1 MFDVKIWKIVKIL
14 LFLIGIGVCFLDFLL
29 INVYVIFLI
38 VYILCI
44 MLIGLFVVMVIN
56 LLVIFKCIKCLYYL
70 FNGDVNYF
78 KFVNIGGIVMVLCC
92 VLYYMINFMN
102 MYSIVINRIINL
114 ICIVMFYNVG
124 FCILLGFFI
133 EYVFYVFKRRFRGY
147 LLMEVIEL

>member
-1 MFDVKIWKIVKIL
+1 
-14 LFLIGIGVCFLDFLL
+14 
-29 INVYVIFLI
+29 
-38 VYILCI
+38 

-133 EYVFYVFKRRFRGY
+133 EYVFNVIKRRFRGY